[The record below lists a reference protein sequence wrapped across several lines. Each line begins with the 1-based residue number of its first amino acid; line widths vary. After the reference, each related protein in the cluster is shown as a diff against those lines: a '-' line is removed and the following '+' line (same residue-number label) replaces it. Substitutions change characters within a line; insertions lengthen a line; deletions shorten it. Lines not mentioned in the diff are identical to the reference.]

1 MVLGLTLMALFATEK
16 QMGCIYVLTIAL
28 IFTLIPMIIF
38 SIIFRGQFL
47 YNCITAGII
56 VLFSLYILIDTRM
69 IMERFGPDDYII
81 AAIILYIDIIR
92 LFLEILKLFGGR

>member
-47 YNCITAGII
+47 YTCITAGII

-69 IMERFGPDDYII
+69 IMERLGPDDYII

-92 LFLEILKLFGGR
+92 LFLEILKLFGSR